1 MIDANW
7 TYSFCYLDPWNP
19 LSSETTLSFETL
31 RRFDLDDSIPIPK
44 PTFGNQTIGFI
55 SNIIQSRIRDAKDMR
70 SGQYKYVIVLL
81 GLNEGQATADRLAGL
96 LAHSGAVI
104 LLQESKFVYH
114 FSSFLKPWVHYVPIS
129 YSLGGEL
136 RADSILAL
144 FYDFE

>member
-1 MIDANW
+1 
-7 TYSFCYLDPWNP
+7 
-19 LSSETTLSFETL
+19 
-31 RRFDLDDSIPIPK
+31 
-44 PTFGNQTIGFI
+44 
-55 SNIIQSRIRDAKDMR
+55 MR